1 MKEETA
7 LTTAGAG
14 GLYRSLIRRK
24 LVFLLVAALLLIV
37 LFLIDLATGPSWL
50 RPGEVLSALIP
61 TVSCPE
67 RIRIIVLSLRLP
79 VAVMAVVVGASLGTA
94 GAQMQ
99 TILNNPLASPY
110 TLGVSAAASFGAAL
124 EITTGWNPFQIG
136 TDRLIPLSAFAF
148 ALLSS
153 LLILYV
159 ARARKGSANTLIL
172 AGIAIGF
179 LFSSLVS
186 FLEFRAKEN
195 ELSAIVFWMFGSLQ
209 GATWTRVA
217 LVSGGLAVGLPL
229 LLADSWRLTALK
241 LGDAKAISMG
251 IPVDRLRLRVSILIA
266 LLTAIPVCF
275 TGTIGFVGLVA
286 PHLARSFVGEDQ
298 RFHSGASALWGA
310 ILLSFA
316 SILSKVLIPGAV
328 FPIGIATTFIG
339 IPFLLAILLK
349 GRIPRA

>member
-1 MKEETA
+1 MTIKA
-7 LTTAGAG
+7 IRIQSASD
-14 GLYRSLIRRK
+14 LYDLLIRKR
-24 LVFLLVAALLLIV
+24 LVFLLVAAVFLVV
-37 LFLIDLATGPSWL
+37 LFLIDLATGPSGL
-50 RPGEVLSALIP
+50 GLGEVLSALLSS
-61 TVSCPE
+61 TSCPE
-67 RIRIIVLSLRLP
+67 RVRIIVLTLRLP
-79 VAVMAVVVGASLGTA
+79 VAIMAIVVGASLGTA

-124 EITTGWNPFQIG
+124 EITAGWNPLSLG
-136 TDRLIPLSAFAF
+136 ADRMVPLSAFAF

-159 ARARKGSANTLIL
+159 AKSRKGSAHTLVL

-186 FLEFRAKEN
+186 FLEFTAKEN

-217 LVSGGLAVGLPL
+217 IVGGGLAVILPL
-229 LLADSWRLTALK
+229 LLVDAWRLTALK
-241 LGDAKAISMG
+241 LGDAKALSMG
-251 IPVDRLRLRVSILIA
+251 IQVDRLRFRISILVA

-275 TGTIGFVGLVA
+275 TGTIGFIGLVA

-316 SILSKVLIPGAV
+316 SILSKALIPGTI

-339 IPFLLAILLK
+339 VPFLLLILLK
-349 GRIPRA
+349 GKIPSR